1 MNALVPLQSSGV
13 TESSLAVD
21 TDVRFLPTVDPQVSL
36 EISFKIKK
44 KKVGEC
50 FSISN
55 RNIYSVS

>member
-1 MNALVPLQSSGV
+1 MNALVPLQSSRV

-44 KKVGEC
+44 KSGNV
-50 FSISN
+50 FLN
-55 RNIYSVS
+55 L

>member
-44 KKVGEC
+44 SRGM
-50 FSISN
+50 FLN
-55 RNIYSVS
+55 L

>member
-1 MNALVPLQSSGV
+1 MNALVPLQSSRV

-36 EISFKIKK
+36 EISFKIKF